1 MKFAATLL
9 LSFMICLFA
18 ACNSDD
24 QLATPE
30 LPEQIQKLELS
41 VGPVVQT
48 EKVDLEFDILHGNG
62 GYTVGVSSEEDAKVS
77 VDGNKVKVN
86 LLRNNVSITVIDK
99 KEQSTSLLIYSSAKS
114 LTPHNYGIFIE
125 SGDTYTMKDI
135 AFGSGGYSIHK
146 IKGTSA
152 DVNVTEN
159 DHIKVSGLQ
168 PGNSYYK
175 IIDKRGTSA
184 AFDVMVT
191 SSFHLTSNRLELTA
205 VNDQTASVWLKWG
218 EGDWKIVR
226 SILSP
231 AIEKVTLMEKA
242 DIDKKYDILS
252 IVTAKNEVKGVATI
266 WLKDKAGNDAVVT
279 VRVE

>member
-1 MKFAATLL
+1 MKFPAALL
-9 LSFMICLFA
+9 LSFMICLCA

-24 QLATPE
+24 ELATPE

-41 VGPVVQT
+41 VGRVVQT
-48 EKVDLEFDILHGNG
+48 EEVDLEFDILNGNG
-62 GYTVGVSSEEDAKVS
+62 GYTAVVLSEEDAKVS

-86 LLRNNVSITVIDK
+86 LLRNNVSITVTDK
-99 KEQSTSLLIYSSAKS
+99 KEQSISLLIYSSAKS

-125 SGDTYTMKDI
+125 SGDTHTMKDI

-152 DVNVTEN
+152 DVDVTQN

-184 AFDVMVT
+184 DFEVMVT
-191 SSFHLTSNRLELTA
+191 SSFYLISNRLEVTA
-205 VNDQTASVWLKWG
+205 VNDQIASVWLKWG
-218 EGDWKIVR
+218 GGGWKIVQ
-226 SILSP
+226 STLSP

-252 IVTAKNEVKGVATI
+252 IVSSKNEVKGVATI
-266 WLKDKAGNDAVVT
+266 WLKDKTGNDAVIT
-279 VRVE
+279 VRVQ